1 MGKGLAA
8 KAFHIS
14 GLLLLLFASC
24 SSDAGGMSPE
34 LDEAESG
41 IAHSLYAETLV
52 RLHEF
57 VGREEDSVSPRAM
70 AVAY

>member
-1 MGKGLAA
+1 M
-8 KAFHIS
+8 I
-14 GLLLLLFASC
+14 
-24 SSDAGGMSPE
+24 PE